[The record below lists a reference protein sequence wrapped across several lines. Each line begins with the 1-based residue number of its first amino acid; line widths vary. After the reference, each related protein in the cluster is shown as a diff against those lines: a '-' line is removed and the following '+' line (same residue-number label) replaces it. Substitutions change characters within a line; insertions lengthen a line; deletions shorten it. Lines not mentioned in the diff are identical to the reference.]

1 MRKETL
7 VLGSALTVLTAV
19 LGCENNVP
27 TETRAF
33 GLQFEIVGTCPA
45 GFSLEPV
52 GGYGADVDRNGDG
65 YYCLKRLYEQ
75 TGCVIRVY
83 NYCRVNIDNVSP
95 IKGACLDG
103 YETVDS
109 SEQPIA
115 DQNEDQIICRRD
127 TDGSVDYTDNA
138 F

>member
-1 MRKETL
+1 MRKQFL
-7 VLGSALTVLTAV
+7 VLGPALTVLTAF
-19 LGCENNVP
+19 LACESRVP
-27 TETRAF
+27 TETRVVE
-33 GLQFEIVGTCPA
+33 LQFEIVGTCPA
-45 GFSLEPV
+45 GFSLEPA
-52 GGYGADVDRNGDG
+52 GGYEANVDRNGDG

-83 NYCRVNIDNVSP
+83 NDCRVKIDNVKP
-95 IKGACLDG
+95 VIGVCLEG

-115 DQNEDQIICRRD
+115 DQNEDQIICWKD
-127 TDGSVDYTDNA
+127 TDGSVEYTDNA